1 MYLDSDALNPDTV
14 LAAIPEPAASRRYP
28 LSPLTRRQC
37 EVIALTAHG
46 LRAKQVA
53 DRLGLSVRTIEKHKQ
68 DIMRKLRLRSTME
81 LLRWYL
87 DAHDRPQLH
96 DDTSV
101 AERFPSRTS

>member
-1 MYLDSDALNPDTV
+1 MTYLDPDALNAGASIAPPAHGQT
-14 LAAIPEPAASRRYP
+14 ITEPTASRRYP
-28 LSPLTRRQC
+28 VSPLTLRQC
-37 EVIALTAHG
+37 EVIALTARG

-87 DAHDRPQLH
+87 GTHDRPLGG
-96 DDTSV
+96 
-101 AERFPSRTS
+101 